1 MSNFKRLLGACLA
14 GAFLLAGCGGGGGGD
29 ASTAGI
35 NGGGAPVAPTSAFA
49 KGTLTGFGSIF
60 VNGVEYSTSG
70 TQFRIDDNPG
80 VESDLR
86 VGQVVTVQGTINS
99 NGTTGT
105 ATTVT
110 FNNEVEGPVSALDRA
125 LGTFTVL
132 GQTVRVNAT
141 TTYDDSS
148 LAGGLAVLNNGDVVE
163 VTGFRNSVV
172 AGGVGELVATRIQRR
187 AAGVV
192 SPFEV
197 NGVVSSLNTSS
208 STFNIGF
215 LGIAYTGI
223 VPTNGTLANGACVE
237 VKGTTVVGSV
247 LTATSVEV
255 KSCGLGAT
263 SGARGEIEGIIT
275 VFRSAADFDIG
286 AQTINTTASTTI
298 VTNGLAGG
306 LRANIKVEA
315 EGSFNAS
322 GVLIATKVEIKPE
335 TELRLLGNIQS
346 LSATN
351 STVSVNGVTVQLS
364 LATRYE
370 DKSSARVASFDFTD
384 LRSGDYVEIRG
395 FAGTVANTIQG
406 VILERDDNDTRHEL
420 QGYASN
426 ASDPTLVILGVT
438 ANTTG
443 AQFRD
448 INDAP
453 MNRADFFAQANGRLV
468 KVRGTWNGTTFLANQ
483 EAQIESP

>member
-1 MSNFKRLLGACLA
+1 MTTFNRLLGACLA
-14 GAFLLAGCGGGGGGD
+14 GALLLAGCGGGGGG
-29 ASTAGI
+29 ASSAGI

-49 KGTLTGFGSIF
+49 KGTITGFGSIF

-70 TQFRIDDNPG
+70 AQFRIDDNPG

-86 VGQVVTVQGTINS
+86 VGQVVAIQGTINS

-110 FNNEVEGPVSALDRA
+110 FNNEVEGPVSALDRL

-163 VTGFRNSVV
+163 VTGFRNGVA
-172 AGGVGELVATRIQRR
+172 AGGAGEIVATRIQRR
-187 AAGVV
+187 TGGIA

-197 NGVVSSLNTSS
+197 TGKVSNLVG

-215 LGIAYTGI
+215 LGVSFAGV
-223 VPTNGTLANGACVE
+223 VPTDGTLANDGCAE
-237 VKGTTVVGSV
+237 VKGTSFTQAGLLV
-247 LTATSVEV
+247 ATSVEV
-255 KSCGLGAT
+255 KSCGFAAT

-286 AQTINTTASTTI
+286 GQTINTTASTTI

-322 GVLIATKVEIKPE
+322 GVLVATKVEIKPE
-335 TELRLLGNIQS
+335 TELRLLGNIQA
-346 LSATN
+346 LSATAG
-351 STVSVNGVTVQLS
+351 TVVVNGVTIQLS
-364 LATRYE
+364 LVTRYE
-370 DKSSARVASFDFTD
+370 DKSSARVTSFDFAD
-384 LRSGDYVEIRG
+384 LRTGDYVEIRG
-395 FAGTVANTIQG
+395 FAGAVANTIQG

-420 QGYASN
+420 QGFASN
-426 ASDPTLVILGVT
+426 VSDPTLVILGVT

-448 INDAP
+448 INDLP

-468 KVRGTWNGTTFLANQ
+468 KVRGTWNGSTFLANQ

>member
-1 MSNFKRLLGACLA
+1 MTTFNRFLGACVA
-14 GAFLLAGCGGGGGGD
+14 GAFLLAGCGGGGD
-29 ASTAGI
+29 APTAGI
-35 NGGGAPVAPTSAFA
+35 NGGGAPAAPSSAFA
-49 KGTLTGFGSIF
+49 KGTITGFGSIF

-86 VGQVVTVQGTINS
+86 VGQVVTVQGTINA

-110 FNNEVEGPVSALDRA
+110 FNNEVEGPVSGLDRA
-125 LGTFTVL
+125 LGVFNVL
-132 GQTVRVNAT
+132 GQAVRVNAT

-148 LAGGLAVLNNGDVVE
+148 LAGGLAVLNDGDVVE
-163 VTGFRNSVV
+163 VTGFRN
-172 AGGVGELVATRIQRR
+172 GVGEVVATRIQRR
-187 AAGVV
+187 AGGAV

-197 NGVVSSLNTSS
+197 NGTVSSLNTTA

-215 LGIAYTGI
+215 LGITYAGV
-223 VPTNGTLANGACVE
+223 VPTNGSIANGACVE

-247 LTATSVEV
+247 LTATSVEI
-255 KSCGLGAT
+255 KGCTLGAT
-263 SGARGEIEGIIT
+263 SGARGEVEGIIT
-275 VFRSAADFDIG
+275 TFRSASDFDIG
-286 AQTINTTASTTI
+286 GQTINTTASTTI

-322 GVLIATKVEIKPE
+322 GVLVATKVEIKPE
-335 TELRLLGNIQS
+335 TELRLLGNIQT
-346 LSATN
+346 LSATAG
-351 STVSVNGVTVQLS
+351 TVVVNGVTVQLS
-364 LATRYE
+364 LVTRYE
-370 DKSSARVASFDFTD
+370 DKSSARVASFDFAD
-384 LRSGDYVEIRG
+384 LRTGDYVEIRG
-395 FAGTVANTIQG
+395 FAGTVANSIQG
-406 VILERDDNDTRHEL
+406 VILERDDADTRHEL
-420 QGYASN
+420 QGFVTSVN
-426 ASDPTLVILGVT
+426 GQTTLVILGVT
-438 ANTTG
+438 VDTTNT

-448 INDAP
+448 INDSP
-453 MNRADFFAQANGRLV
+453 MSRNDFFLQANGRLV